1 MTLIVIF
8 SILFSFIVLKKIVF
22 ESISK
27 QNSAFLESEVL
38 NQLLHYLREDE
49 KQSAEF
55 SKEKYT
61 WEKETYTLQCLAGY
75 VFFKFKIA
83 EKKYE

>member
-1 MTLIVIF
+1 MTLVVIF
-8 SILFSFIVLKKIVF
+8 SILFSFIVLKKIIF

-61 WEKETYTLQCLAGY
+61 
-75 VFFKFKIA
+75 
-83 EKKYE
+83 

>member
-1 MTLIVIF
+1 MTLVVIF

-61 WEKETYTLQCLAGY
+61 
-75 VFFKFKIA
+75 
-83 EKKYE
+83 

>member
-49 KQSAEF
+49 KQIAEF
-55 SKEKYT
+55 SKEKY
-61 WEKETYTLQCLAGY
+61 
-75 VFFKFKIA
+75 I
-83 EKKYE
+83 

>member
-8 SILFSFIVLKKIVF
+8 SILFSFIVRKKIVF

-61 WEKETYTLQCLAGY
+61 
-75 VFFKFKIA
+75 
-83 EKKYE
+83 

>member
-8 SILFSFIVLKKIVF
+8 SLLFSFIVLKKIVF

-61 WEKETYTLQCLAGY
+61 
-75 VFFKFKIA
+75 
-83 EKKYE
+83 

>member
-27 QNSAFLESEVL
+27 QNTAFLESEVL

-61 WEKETYTLQCLAGY
+61 
-75 VFFKFKIA
+75 
-83 EKKYE
+83 

>member
-27 QNSAFLESEVL
+27 QNSGFLESEVL

-61 WEKETYTLQCLAGY
+61 
-75 VFFKFKIA
+75 
-83 EKKYE
+83 

>member
-38 NQLLHYLREDE
+38 NQLLHYLRGDE

-61 WEKETYTLQCLAGY
+61 
-75 VFFKFKIA
+75 
-83 EKKYE
+83 

>member
-8 SILFSFIVLKKIVF
+8 SILFSFIVLKKIVL

-61 WEKETYTLQCLAGY
+61 
-75 VFFKFKIA
+75 
-83 EKKYE
+83 

>member
-61 WEKETYTLQCLAGY
+61 
-75 VFFKFKIA
+75 
-83 EKKYE
+83 